1 MRPVS
6 GIWIVYDSACG
17 LCSAVRDWTTRQ
29 TSLIPIEFLAAGSDQ
44 ALKRF
49 GPLPAAELTVV
60 ADTGEV
66 WLGNHAWVVCLW
78 ALRDYREWSLRFA
91 RPPLSLMARE
101 AYALVSRN
109 RLGLSGLLKIQ
120 SDRELEQ
127 QLRKVSVPICQTE
140 QT

>member
-6 GIWIVYDSACG
+6 RIWIVYDSACG
-17 LCSAVRDWTTRQ
+17 LCGAIRDWTTRQ
-29 TSLIPIEFLAAGSDQ
+29 ISLIPIEFLAAGSEQ

-49 GPLPAAELTVV
+49 GQLPPGELAVV

-101 AYALVSRN
+101 AYAVVSRN

-127 QLRKVSVPICQTE
+127 QLRKVSVPTCR
-140 QT
+140 

>member
-6 GIWIVYDSACG
+6 RKWVVYDSACG

-29 TSLIPIEFLAAGSDQ
+29 ISLISIELLAADSEE
-44 ALKRF
+44 ASKRF
-49 GPLPAAELTVV
+49 GQLPPGELVVV

-78 ALRDYREWSLRFA
+78 ALRDYREWSLRFS
-91 RPPLSLMARE
+91 RLPLSLMARE
-101 AYALVSRN
+101 AYAAVSRN

-127 QLRKVSVPICQTE
+127 QLRKVSVPTCQTE
-140 QT
+140 QM